1 VAETRLTKGQLRGE
15 DEVPIHPGAGRK
27 PFVMRQPLMWLE
39 LIDMLPT
46 RMRELHQWYMK
57 LSAEGNV
64 MFATRIQDRHFHRGI
79 DHVWI
84 EVEFFLFLYHQN
96 ALDKSLLSAFTMLVF
111 PLISIL

>member
-1 VAETRLTKGQLRGE
+1 
-15 DEVPIHPGAGRK
+15 
-27 PFVMRQPLMWLE
+27 
-39 LIDMLPT
+39 MLPT
-46 RMRELHQWYMK
+46 RMCELHQWYMK

-64 MFATRIQDRHFHRGI
+64 MLATRIQDRHFHRGI

-84 EVEFFLFLYHQN
+84 EVEIFLFLYHQN